1 MKTSEKFGVKPIGSL
16 IIEQSIPAAIG
27 MLVMSLNNLVD
38 TVFLGNWIG
47 SKAIAAVTVVM
58 PIIYLIGAF
67 GMALGIGGASIISRA
82 LGEKNKEKSLYTF
95 GNQISLVVIICI
107 FLLLI
112 SFILKPL
119 VLRLFGANDAIYSFT
134 ETYFVILMYGV
145 PFLAISMTGNNVI
158 RSEGKPK
165 FAMVALI
172 IPSIINI
179 LLDYIFINYFNLGI
193 AGAAWAT
200 SIAYFSSFAFI
211 FYFFVSKNSELKI
224 KYQHFKLKRKIVQ
237 EITELGGVTLA
248 RQGII
253 SLLSIIL
260 NNVLLTYGGELFIAV
275 YGIVMRML
283 MFALF
288 PVMGIMQ
295 GFMPIV
301 GYNYGAKKFKR
312 VVTTVQKSII
322 YATILAIIIFIGVM
336 IFPQEIVKIF
346 SDDKQLLQKTP
357 SALQWVFGVTPV
369 IAIQLIGAAYFQ
381 AIGKAK
387 PALLLTL
394 SKQGFFLIPLLLFFP
409 NIFGIN
415 GVWYAFPIADIL
427 ATLVTA
433 FFLVKELKELKNNN
447 TKPIK
452 I

>member
-1 MKTSEKFGVKPIGSL
+1 MKTSEKFGTKPISSL

-38 TVFLGNWIG
+38 TIFLGNWLG
-47 SKAIAAVTVVM
+47 AKAIAAVTVVM
-58 PIIYLIGAF
+58 PIVYLIGAF
-67 GMALGIGGASIISRA
+67 GMAIGIGGASIISRA
-82 LGEKNKEKSLYTF
+82 LGEENKKKALYTF
-95 GNQISLVVIICI
+95 GNQISLVLLICVV
-107 FLLLI
+107 LLLI

-119 VLRLFGANDAIYSFT
+119 VLKLFGANETIYTLT
-134 ETYFVILMYGV
+134 ETYFVILMYGA
-145 PFLAISMTGNNVI
+145 PFLAMSMAGNNVI

-165 FAMVALI
+165 FAMIALI

-179 LLDYIFINYFNLGI
+179 ILDYFFIKYFNWGM

-211 FYFFVSKNSELKI
+211 FYFFTSKNSELKI
-224 KYQHFKLKRKIVQ
+224 NYKHFKLKQKNIK
-237 EITELGGVTLA
+237 EITSLGSVTLA
-248 RQGII
+248 QQGVI

-275 YGIVMRML
+275 YGIVIRML

-301 GYNYGAKKFKR
+301 GYNYGAKEYKR
-312 VVTTVQKSII
+312 VTTTVKKSII
-322 YATILAIIIFIGVM
+322 YATSLAIIIFIGVM
-336 IFPQEIVKIF
+336 IFPKEIVRIF
-346 SDDKQLLQKTP
+346 SDDEQLLQKTP
-357 SALQWVFGVTPV
+357 FALRWVFGVTPI

-409 NIFGIN
+409 NIFGVN

-427 ATLVTA
+427 ATLITG
-433 FFLVKELKELKNNN
+433 FFLVKELKELKNISNV
-447 TKPIK
+447 K
-452 I
+452 